1 MPTKMNSCK
10 KTNLF
15 FYMMTN
21 HDIAKNLNMQ
31 SINKGNHLQVSWSN
45 RYIHYYYLEYVQR
58 YLKPT
63 AVNSSLLLFSDDH
76 MYFDLN
82 MDNITYTSRPATI
95 YQMSATSILFTQ
107 RGIKKILREILVHT
121 TGQVQ
126 WCTLLVKINYLE
138 KLNSEQTIG
147 SMKSGAKRFQ

>member
-1 MPTKMNSCK
+1 
-10 KTNLF
+10 
-15 FYMMTN
+15 MTN

-107 RGIKKILREILVHT
+107 RGIKKNLKGDIGTYHRTGTVVHT
-121 TGQVQ
+121 PGKNK
-126 WCTLLVKINYLE
+126 LFRKIE
-138 KLNSEQTIG
+138 
-147 SMKSGAKRFQ
+147 F

>member
-1 MPTKMNSCK
+1 
-10 KTNLF
+10 
-15 FYMMTN
+15 MTN

-126 WCTLLVKINYLE
+126 WCTLLVKINYLD
-138 KLNSEQTIG
+138 KLYSEQTIS

>member
-1 MPTKMNSCK
+1 
-10 KTNLF
+10 
-15 FYMMTN
+15 MMTN

-45 RYIHYYYLEYVQR
+45 RYIHYYYLEYVQW

-138 KLNSEQTIG
+138 KLSSEQTIG

>member
-1 MPTKMNSCK
+1 
-10 KTNLF
+10 
-15 FYMMTN
+15 MTN

>member
-1 MPTKMNSCK
+1 
-10 KTNLF
+10 
-15 FYMMTN
+15 MTN

-107 RGIKKILREILVHT
+107 RGIKKSHGRYWYIP
-121 TGQVQ
+121 QVQ

-138 KLNSEQTIG
+138 KLSSEQTIG

>member
-1 MPTKMNSCK
+1 
-10 KTNLF
+10 
-15 FYMMTN
+15 MMTN

-45 RYIHYYYLEYVQR
+45 RYIHYYYLEYVQW
-58 YLKPT
+58 YLRPT

-121 TGQVQ
+121 TGTVVHTPGKNKLFRKIEF
-126 WCTLLVKINYLE
+126 WTNNRLHEKRGKKISVVKY
-138 KLNSEQTIG
+138 
-147 SMKSGAKRFQ
+147 